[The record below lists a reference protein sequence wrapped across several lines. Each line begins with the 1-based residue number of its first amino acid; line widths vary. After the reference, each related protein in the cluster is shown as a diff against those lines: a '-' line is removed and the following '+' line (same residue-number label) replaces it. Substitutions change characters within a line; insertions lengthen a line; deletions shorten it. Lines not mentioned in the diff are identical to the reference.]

1 MLKSLPPW
9 ELLLKKMV
17 FAQLGNVQQLRILDF
32 GSGLGVTANHYAKSN
47 EVIAVEPS
55 DEVLCNRFDENGYQQ
70 IHGDITAVRTFEDNS
85 FDMILCHNV
94 LEYVPDRLEILREFY
109 RVLRPGG
116 ILSVVKHNRP
126 GRVMQMTVLLNE
138 FEKAKALLDGSDGHA
153 TQYGTIHYYEDED
166 LTNWCDNLKIV
177 KVLGIR
183 AFWDLQQN
191 QECHKYPEWQ
201 EAMLEME
208 MRVSEIDVYRN
219 IAFFHHLI
227 IRKEC

>member
-1 MLKSLPPW
+1 MLDKLPPW
-9 ELLLKKMV
+9 EALQKKMV
-17 FAQLGNVQQLRILDF
+17 FAQLGNIQNLKILDF
-32 GSGLGVTANHYAKSN
+32 GSGMGITASYYARN
-47 EVIAVEPS
+47 NRVIAIEPS
-55 DEVLCNRFDENGYQQ
+55 QEILQNRFTENEYRQ
-70 IHGDITAVRTFEDNS
+70 IQGDIDAVGEFEDSS

-94 LEYVPDRLEILREFY
+94 LEYVTDRLEILREFY
-109 RVLRPGG
+109 RVLKPGG

-153 TQYGTIHYYEDED
+153 EQYGTIRYYEDAELTEWCKD
-166 LTNWCDNLKIV
+166 LKVV
-177 KVLGIR
+177 KVFGIR

-191 QECHKYPEWQ
+191 QDCHKDPAWQ

-208 MRVSEIDVYRN
+208 KRVSEIDVYRS

-227 IRKEC
+227 IRKER